1 MLIRCVGAPA
11 LALLIFATGLA
22 PRSCSVY
29 VALATFSVM
38 VMLWLLTTKHYD
50 AQQNTA
56 LRSVNATLRS
66 INAVLADE
74 QQSRLQHRDHHR
86 EDRAA

>member
-50 AQQNTA
+50 AQQGA
-56 LRSVNATLRS
+56 VLRSVDKLRS
-66 INAVLADE
+66 INAVLTDE
-74 QQSRLQHRDHHR
+74 QQLRQQRQDRHR
-86 EDRAA
+86 EDCAA

>member
-50 AQQNTA
+50 AQQDTV
-56 LRSVNATLRS
+56 LRSVDKLRS

-74 QQSRLQHRDHHR
+74 QQSRLRHRDRHQ

>member
-29 VALATFSVM
+29 VALATFGVM
-38 VMLWLLTTKHYD
+38 VALWLLTTKDYD
-50 AQQNTA
+50 CQRNIG
-56 LRSVNATLRS
+56 LHSV
-66 INAVLADE
+66 NAVLADE
-74 QQSRLQHRDHHR
+74 QRSRRLHRDRCR

>member
-50 AQQNTA
+50 TQQDTV
-56 LRSVNATLRS
+56 LRSVDKLRS
-66 INAVLADE
+66 INAVLTDE
-74 QQSRLQHRDHHR
+74 QQLRQQRQDRHR
-86 EDRAA
+86 EDCAA

>member
-50 AQQNTA
+50 AQQGA
-56 LRSVNATLRS
+56 VLRSADKLRS
-66 INAVLADE
+66 INAVLTDE
-74 QQSRLQHRDHHR
+74 QQLRQQRQDRHR
-86 EDRAA
+86 EDCAA